1 MSAVPKLVLVKALHT
16 AVWMFL
22 VACILAIPV
31 AAALRTFVWAE
42 VMAGLVSIEC
52 LVLAFNKGRCP
63 LTDLAS
69 RYTDD
74 RAPNFDIYLPEW
86 VALHNKK
93 IFGSLFVADVLFL
106 VWQFSG

>member
-1 MSAVPKLVLVKALHT
+1 MQDVSKLAVVKALHT
-16 AVWMFL
+16 AVWMFF

-31 AAALRTFVWAE
+31 AAASRRLVWAE
-42 VMAGLVSIEC
+42 VMAGLISMEC
-52 LVLAFNKGRCP
+52 LVLALNKGRCP

-74 RAPNFDIYLPEW
+74 RAPNFDIYLPQW

-106 VWQFSG
+106 VWQFGG